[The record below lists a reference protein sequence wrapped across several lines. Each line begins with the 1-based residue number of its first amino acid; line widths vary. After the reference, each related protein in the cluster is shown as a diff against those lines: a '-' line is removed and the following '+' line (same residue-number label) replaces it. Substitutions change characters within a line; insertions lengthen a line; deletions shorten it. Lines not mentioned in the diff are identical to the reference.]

1 VVRALAPFLEGPLGR
16 VFGRPIRRASVFRL
30 MRDPVVLLD
39 GNDRIADLNPAF
51 ERRLVGLL
59 QRPVA
64 CPDGGPDGSA
74 AGGPDTSVGGPVACP
89 DGGPNGGNADDEDE
103 AQLVR
108 TTGGSLRRIAG
119 GVLGRPVAEVLP
131 DLAFVLDAAGGD
143 AAIPLDG
150 VLDGWAATIETHL
163 GRRGR
168 RLGRTIILRDV
179 RLERARERRL
189 RYQADRDPL
198 TGALNRRAF
207 DALLAQAL
215 SDGDGVVTLA
225 FLDLDGFKDINDFYG
240 HATGDAVLIE
250 TTARL
255 SRVLRDGDAL
265 GRMGGDEFAV
275 ALVGLDRAAAA
286 PVVERLRRAL
296 EPLHHVH
303 AATIRIEASLG
314 TATAPEDGRDV
325 HALMSAADAAMYRV
339 KSARRGEG

>member
-1 VVRALAPFLEGPLGR
+1 MAWVLAPFLEGPLGR

-39 GNDRIADLNPAF
+39 ADDRIADLNPAF

-59 QRPVA
+59 QRPAAGPNTGVGGHA
-64 CPDGGPDGSA
+64 GPDGGD
-74 AGGPDTSVGGPVACP
+74 GGPV
-89 DGGPNGGNADDEDE
+89 GGNADDESD

-108 TTGGSLRRIAG
+108 TTGGGLRRVAG
-119 GVLGRPVAEVLP
+119 GVLERPVAEVLP
-131 DLAFVLDAAGGD
+131 DLAAVLEAAGGD
-143 AAIPLDG
+143 AAIPLEG
-150 VLDGWAATIETHL
+150 ALDGWAATVETHL

-215 SDGDGVVTLA
+215 TDGEGVVTLA

-255 SRVLRDGDAL
+255 SHVLREGDAL

-286 PVVERLRRAL
+286 PVVDRLRRAL

-325 HALMSAADAAMYRV
+325 HALMAAADAAMYRV

>member
-1 VVRALAPFLEGPLGR
+1 VVVADLLTPLLTGPLGR

-30 MRDPVVLLD
+30 MCDPVVLLD
-39 GNDRIADLNPAF
+39 GDDRIVDLNPAF

-59 QRPVA
+59 ATP
-64 CPDGGPDGSA
+64 GH
-74 AGGPDTSVGGPVACP
+74 
-89 DGGPNGGNADDEDE
+89 GNAGDEDD
-103 AQLVR
+103 ARLVR
-108 TTGGSLRRIAG
+108 TTGGSPRRLAG
-119 GVLGRPVAEVLP
+119 GILGRPLPDVLP
-131 DLAFVLDAAGGD
+131 DLARALGAPVGD
-143 AAIPLDG
+143 AAVPLEG
-150 VLDGWAATIETHL
+150 MLDGWAATVATHL
-163 GRRGR
+163 GRRSR

-179 RLERARERRL
+179 HLERERERRL

-215 SDGDGVVTLA
+215 RNGDGVVTIA
-225 FLDLDGFKDINDFYG
+225 YLDLDGFKDINDFYG

-255 SRVLRDGDAL
+255 NRVLREGDAL

-275 ALVGLDRAAAA
+275 ALVGLAGVAAA
-286 PVVERLRRAL
+286 PVVDRLTRAL

-314 TATAPEDGRDV
+314 TATAPDDGRDV
-325 HALMSAADAAMYRV
+325 HALMAAADAAMYEV
-339 KSARRGEG
+339 KNARRVGG